1 MVGLVIHQWF
11 PYFNRNIQYGF
22 IYIYTYTYFINNPN
36 TSKHHLANGR
46 IWEYLGPVQLVHWSP
61 GRIDNVSPKH
71 EKVKHHTP
79 TGTPPVTAAEFL
91 PPFQRF
97 VSLIQ
102 FVSVIWVN
110 HVNRCKPSYIYIY
123 IHIDYN
129 ILYTDTVYIM
139 DVEKNRIGVQSRKW
153 STVMA
158 GLPPPTEPPHLCWCP
173 WDPTRSARERP
184 SSPGAHGSERWLE
197 WSNKSIEI
205 LKLVPLSPEI
215 SGLVQLG
222 YWDGA
227 IESCSLCESCFLS
240 ASCRRAWP

>member
-1 MVGLVIHQWF
+1 MKLIPRQERRHGPPWDLRRFAWPSWTDLWRDKLMVGLVIHQWF

-22 IYIYTYTYFINNPN
+22 IYIYTYTYFTNNPN

-110 HVNRCKPSYIYIY
+110 HVNRCKPSYIYTY
-123 IHIDYN
+123 R
-129 ILYTDTVYIM
+129 L
-139 DVEKNRIGVQSRKW
+139 
-153 STVMA
+153 
-158 GLPPPTEPPHLCWCP
+158 
-173 WDPTRSARERP
+173 
-184 SSPGAHGSERWLE
+184 
-197 WSNKSIEI
+197 
-205 LKLVPLSPEI
+205 
-215 SGLVQLG
+215 
-222 YWDGA
+222 
-227 IESCSLCESCFLS
+227 
-240 ASCRRAWP
+240 